1 MARGSENT
9 NGKLV
14 KWCEGPEKTFPNRLR
29 YTEQEERVRVHEYT
43 VYPKKKEKKERKK
56 SWKLAELET
65 NLPAFLLVSN
75 SAVRLVDSNHIP
87 LDNLSRLR
95 LSQ

>member
-29 YTEQEERVRVHEYT
+29 YTEEEERVRVHEYT
-43 VYPKKKEKKERKK
+43 VYLPPKKKKKKK
-56 SWKLAELET
+56 NPGNKLTCFSISEQQCGT
-65 NLPAFLLVSN
+65 SC
-75 SAVRLVDSNHIP
+75 
-87 LDNLSRLR
+87 
-95 LSQ
+95 

>member
-43 VYPKKKEKKERKK
+43 VYPKKKKEK
-56 SWKLAELET
+56 
-65 NLPAFLLVSN
+65 NPGN
-75 SAVRLVDSNHIP
+75 
-87 LDNLSRLR
+87 
-95 LSQ
+95 

>member
-29 YTEQEERVRVHEYT
+29 YTEEEERVRVHEYT
-43 VYPKKKEKKERKK
+43 VYPKKKERKK
-56 SWKLAELET
+56 ILET
-65 NLPAFLLVSN
+65 SGVGNKLTCFSVSEQQCGT
-75 SAVRLVDSNHIP
+75 SC
-87 LDNLSRLR
+87 
-95 LSQ
+95 